1 MRGKL
6 CAIIANLAS
15 GLSCAGLWQKSR
27 KNLHQNSDLIWCV
40 HFISGL
46 FWCVRVPVVDI
57 FPMKFILK
65 FFPEITI
72 KSGPVRKRMS
82 RQLTENLRVLLRRF
96 DADAKVVQ
104 EWDNLEVFIPGED
117 DERAAAAG
125 DLLSCVPGIAKIARV
140 RAYPLGDL
148 DHIYECVRST
158 WGTALHGKTFCVR
171 VKRTGKHSFSSMDV
185 ERHVGGRLL
194 HEAGAAGVDL
204 HNPELQVRL
213 EIRQDTLYIVE
224 QTLPGLGGFPL
235 GSQES
240 VLALI
245 SGGFD
250 STVACYQ
257 SIKRGLRTHFLFFN
271 LGGVAHEVGVKEI
284 AFYLWNR
291 FGASHRVKF
300 VTVPFDG
307 VVNEILTKVDPS
319 CMGVVLKREMLRAA
333 GRVADEAGLDALVTG
348 EAVSQ
353 VSSQTLTNLAIIDRA
368 SSKLILRPLA
378 FADKGTIIDQCRAI
392 GAEHFAAAIPEYCG
406 VISVRPSAHL
416 RLDKVEAEESRM
428 DPQVLQEALTKA
440 KVQSIDSVMKSVERG
455 LNQVVEVS
463 APAPDQL
470 IIDIRHPNERELR
483 PLRLPDRE
491 AAPLAI
497 PFFTLNSEF
506 PRLDASRHYLLYCAK
521 GVMSQ
526 LHAAHLQDAGF
537 KNVGVYRPDNQSAAV
552 EGAE

>member
-1 MRGKL
+1 
-6 CAIIANLAS
+6 
-15 GLSCAGLWQKSR
+15 
-27 KNLHQNSDLIWCV
+27 
-40 HFISGL
+40 
-46 FWCVRVPVVDI
+46 
-57 FPMKFILK
+57 MKFILK
-65 FFPEITI
+65 YFPEITI

-104 EWDNLEVFIPGED
+104 DWDNLEVYVPGED
-117 DERAAAAG
+117 EERAAALG
-125 DLLSCVPGIAKIARV
+125 DLLSCVPGIGKIARV
-140 RAYPLGDL
+140 RAFPLGDL
-148 DHIYECVRST
+148 DQIYECVHSV
-158 WGTALHGKTFCVR
+158 WGAALQGKTFCVR
-171 VKRTGKHSFSSMDV
+171 AKRNGKHSFSSTDV
-185 ERHVGGRLL
+185 ERLVGGRLL
-194 HEAGAAGVDL
+194 HETGAASVDL
-204 HNPELQVRL
+204 HNPEIVVRL
-213 EIRQDTLYIVE
+213 EIRQETLYIVE

-291 FGASHRVKF
+291 FGSSHRVKF

-333 GRVADEAGLDALVTG
+333 SRVADGAGLDALVTG

-353 VSSQTLTNLAIIDRA
+353 VSSQTLTNLAIIDRE
-368 SSKLILRPLA
+368 SSKLVLRPLA
-378 FADKGTIIDQCRAI
+378 FMDKGAIIDQCRAI

-416 RLDKVEAEESRM
+416 RLDKVEAEERRM
-428 DPQVLQEALTKA
+428 DPQVLHDALAKA
-440 KVQSIDSVMKSVERG
+440 KVQPIDSVMKNIERG
-455 LNQVVEVS
+455 MHQVVEVS
-463 APAPDQL
+463 APTADQVV
-470 IIDIRHPNERELR
+470 IDIRHPNERELR
-483 PLRLPDRE
+483 PLRLLDDQTE
-491 AAPLAI
+491 PLEI
-497 PFFTLNSEF
+497 PFYSLNNEF
-506 PRLDASRHYLLYCAK
+506 PQLDESRHYLLYCAK

-537 KNVGVYRPDNQSAAV
+537 KNVGVYRPESPRAV
-552 EGAE
+552 AGE